1 MEYLPSNTYIHE
13 AREPV
18 AEKSESDE
26 ARAKIEFYSFRNSYR
41 AWHFDMLLKSLTES
55 RIIRAEKL
63 LQRRVR
69 VALNSLDDT
78 NKDDRQTPIFAY
90 LIQLLQDPS
99 NIIYQPLLLEIS
111 KLKKPN
117 NFARRMT
124 SLVARLFPADHRQ
137 KWDRELDEGRIDDS

>member
-1 MEYLPSNTYIHE
+1 
-13 AREPV
+13 
-18 AEKSESDE
+18 
-26 ARAKIEFYSFRNSYR
+26 
-41 AWHFDMLLKSLTES
+41 MLLKSLTES

-69 VALNSLDDT
+69 ATLNSLDDT

-137 KWDRELDEGRIDDS
+137 K